1 MRKNEKSLVAV
12 TTKENEELTKCNKCN
27 NPCKT
32 GWVYCSNC
40 GSKLKT
46 NVLKVD

>member
-12 TTKENEELTKCNKCN
+12 TTKENEGLTKCNKCN
-27 NPCKT
+27 NFCKT

-40 GSKLKT
+40 GSKIKT